1 MKSFKFNVFLLSA
14 LMLSTFFVSGCLKGD
29 FDSPPSNIP
38 EIKADQIMTFDDLLA
53 KIEVGKINNVN
64 EDKYLEGL
72 VVADDKSGNFYKT
85 IILHDMHGEK
95 GIAVSIDENELNA
108 LYPVGQV
115 VYVALKDLA
124 VGYYEGLPTL
134 GVNSGSS
141 VGRIPAGLIR
151 SVMIRSGRTAAVT
164 ARPKKIS
171 ELSSNDFNT
180 LIELDGME
188 FESATAN
195 TTFADANPDNPQSVN
210 HNLKNCQ
217 NQKLVLRNSGY
228 ADFASQK
235 VPLGNGKI
243 VCVYSWFRNAAQLF
257 IRDPSDLSFTG
268 PRCDGTGG
276 GSGDKISIES
286 LRAKY
291 KGADITLSGEYIQGI
306 VISDVE
312 NKNINGQNMV
322 VQDGDYGILVRFTSP
337 INVPLGSE
345 VKINLNGGVLSSFNG
360 LLQVQNVNNT
370 NVEPIA
376 TGKTVAPKVLT
387 VGQID
392 LKVHESTLIRIANAT
407 LTGGAVYSSK
417 IQLKDATGEVQLYT
431 SSSATFASSS
441 IPSGNVT
448 VTGIVGNF
456 NGKQLSIRN
465 LGDVSG
471 GGPCD
476 VNDPNAD
483 CDGDGVLNGQDCAP
497 ENPAIYP
504 GAACDDGDPNTVN
517 DQYDENCVCKGGASG
532 GGFKQDFESQTSNED
547 IVLSGWDNVAVKGN
561 RRWLAKYFSGD
572 SNTYAQATA
581 FGNTAPADM
590 ECWLVTP
597 VFDTDQAADFS
608 LRTAM
613 QEWRHDGLTI
623 WVTTNYTGD
632 PTTTSWQQVTG
643 LNLAGQSSE
652 NHEWIDS
659 GTVNLK
665 SYGKNLRI
673 GFKYVGTQ
681 AANTTSYRI
690 DDVWVR

>member
-188 FESATAN
+188 FESATAS

-291 KGADITLSGEYIQGI
+291 KGSDITLSGEYIQGI

-322 VQDGDYGILVRFTSP
+322 IQDGDYGILVRFTSP

-345 VKINLNGGVLSSFNG
+345 VKINLNGGVLASFNG

-561 RRWLAKYFSGD
+561 RRWLAKYFNGE

-597 VFDTDQAADFS
+597 VFDTDQAAELS
-608 LRTAM
+608 LRTAL

-643 LNLAGQSSE
+643 LKLAGQSTT
-652 NHEWIDS
+652 NNEWVAS

>member
-337 INVPLGSE
+337 INVP
-345 VKINLNGGVLSSFNG
+345 
-360 LLQVQNVNNT
+360 T
-370 NVEPIA
+370 W
-376 TGKTVAPKVLT
+376 
-387 VGQID
+387 
-392 LKVHESTLIRIANAT
+392 IR
-407 LTGGAVYSSK
+407 
-417 IQLKDATGEVQLYT
+417 
-431 SSSATFASSS
+431 
-441 IPSGNVT
+441 
-448 VTGIVGNF
+448 
-456 NGKQLSIRN
+456 
-465 LGDVSG
+465 GD
-471 GGPCD
+471 
-476 VNDPNAD
+476 N
-483 CDGDGVLNGQDCAP
+483 
-497 ENPAIYP
+497 
-504 GAACDDGDPNTVN
+504 
-517 DQYDENCVCKGGASG
+517 
-532 GGFKQDFESQTSNED
+532 
-547 IVLSGWDNVAVKGN
+547 
-561 RRWLAKYFSGD
+561 
-572 SNTYAQATA
+572 
-581 FGNTAPADM
+581 
-590 ECWLVTP
+590 
-597 VFDTDQAADFS
+597 
-608 LRTAM
+608 
-613 QEWRHDGLTI
+613 
-623 WVTTNYTGD
+623 
-632 PTTTSWQQVTG
+632 
-643 LNLAGQSSE
+643 QS
-652 NHEWIDS
+652 
-659 GTVNLK
+659 
-665 SYGKNLRI
+665 
-673 GFKYVGTQ
+673 
-681 AANTTSYRI
+681 
-690 DDVWVR
+690 